1 LKSQNRP
8 TWDELF
14 LLLAENISLRG
25 TCNSRNV
32 GCVIARDN
40 HIVSGGYNGSP
51 SGLKHCT
58 EVGCQEDALG
68 RCQRAVHAEQNA
80 VIHAG
85 GSVRGCTAY
94 VTRFP
99 CSSCSLILIAAGISW
114 VIVRDILP
122 LQAVRELHARNL
134 FHESGVMVRYTSD
147 GVNWYTV

>member
-1 LKSQNRP
+1 MKSQNRP
-8 TWDELF
+8 TWDEMF
-14 LLLAENISLRG
+14 LLLAETISLRG

-32 GCVIARDN
+32 GCVIVRDN

-58 EVGCQEDALG
+58 EVGCQEDGLG

-80 VIHAG
+80 VIYAG
-85 GSVRGCTAY
+85 GLVKGCTAY

-99 CSSCSLILIAAGISW
+99 CNSCSLMLIAAGISRL
-114 VIVRDILP
+114 VVRDILP
-122 LQAVRELHARNL
+122 LQEVKELLAVKLWR
-134 FHESGVMVRYTSD
+134 ESGIAIWYTSD